1 MRYSQSEKMEI
12 IRLVEES
19 ELSVRQTLEELDVS
33 RSSFYRWYQRYNEYG
48 YDGLANRPPN
58 IKRFWNKIPDHEKEK
73 VVEVALDCPELS
85 PRELAWKI
93 TDSEGTYISESS
105 AYRILKSYD
114 LVTSPNY
121 IVMAAADEFKNKT
134 KQIHELW
141 QTDFTYLKVIGWGWY
156 SLSTV
161 LDDYSR
167 YIIAWKLFT
176 TMSTDDVV
184 QTLDLAIKNS
194 GINRPTVKHKPRLLS
209 DNGPCYIA
217 SDLQDFL
224 ARNDMSHTRG
234 QPYHPMTQGKIER
247 WHRTM
252 KNQIKLQ
259 NYYFP
264 GELEREIKAFVDHYN
279 HQRVHE
285 SLDNLTPADVY
296 HGRAKE
302 VMTLR
307 NELKEQT
314 LRRRRRENLGLPPLE
329 KKLIRPQLLRESV
342 S

>member
-33 RSSFYRWYQRYNEYG
+33 RSTFYRWYQRYNEYG

-58 IKRFWNKIPDHEKEK
+58 VKRFWNKIPDHEKEK
-73 VVEVALDCPELS
+73 VVDIALDYPELS

-105 AYRILKSYD
+105 VYRILKSYD
-114 LVTSPNY
+114 LITSPNY

-156 SLSTV
+156 YLSTV

-184 QTLDLAIKNS
+184 QTLDLAIVNS
-194 GINRPTVKHKPRLLS
+194 GINRPTVRHKPRLLS

-217 SDLQDFL
+217 SGLQDYL
-224 ARNDMSHTRG
+224 DKNDMSHTRG

-259 NYYFP
+259 NYHFP
-264 GELEREIKAFVDHYN
+264 GELEQEIKAFVDHYN

-307 NELKEQT
+307 DELKEQT
-314 LRRRRRENLGLPPLE
+314 LRQRRRENLGLPPLE